1 MTYTVW
7 RLMAAICF
15 CLPALT
21 VRCQARNH
29 IKLPH
34 PARQTWDGSVT
45 VARDAPMDV
54 ATKANPV
61 CVQLTADTRK
71 HLARQQALIID
82 IAKSKTAPPATV
94 YGAVKALA
102 GHPVV
107 DIDTKRK
114 LQSLDRE
121 HKSVTQFN
129 HMLAEARCMPVVI
142 EHDAVQIPRR

>member
-1 MTYTVW
+1 MV
-7 RLMAAICF
+7 AICF

-21 VRCQARNH
+21 ISCQARSH
-29 IKLPH
+29 IKLPY

-45 VARDAPMDV
+45 VAPDAPLDV

-71 HLARQQALIID
+71 HLAAVQALIVD
-82 IAKSKTAPPATV
+82 IAKSKSAPPVTV
-94 YGAVKALA
+94 YGTVKALA

-129 HMLAEARCMPVVI
+129 HMLTEARCMPVDI
-142 EHDAVQIPRR
+142 EHDAAQIPGR